1 MICLLSR
8 RPFRISSVIDNN
20 ASVADV
26 RRGSRD
32 RLVYSGSIPTSA
44 FSLIELLVVVSILS
58 IVVAVAMPSW
68 QSVRAASAVREA
80 RIVLERLNLHQR
92 HFFFFYT
99 RYATTEE
106 LPPLAVLSETVGH
119 YYRLSAEATDAG
131 FLLRLMSTVPAAPS
145 LALDHR
151 GVWTTTDSS
160 VR

>member
-1 MICLLSR
+1 MR
-8 RPFRISSVIDNN
+8 RVISNRS
-20 ASVADV
+20 
-26 RRGSRD
+26 
-32 RLVYSGSIPTSA
+32 VYSGSTPTSA
-44 FSLIELLVVVSILS
+44 FSLIELLVVMSILS
-58 IVVAVAMPSW
+58 IVVAIAMPSW
-68 QSVRAASAVREA
+68 QSVRVASAGREA

-92 HFFFFYT
+92 HFWQQHT

-119 YYRLSAEATDAG
+119 YYRLSAEPTDAG

-151 GVWTTTDSS
+151 GVWTITDSS

>member
-1 MICLLSR
+1 MR
-8 RPFRISSVIDNN
+8 RVSK
-20 ASVADV
+20 
-26 RRGSRD
+26 D
-32 RLVYSGSIPTSA
+32 RSVYSSATSTSA
-44 FSLIELLVVVSILS
+44 FSLIELLVVVGILS
-58 IVVAVAMPSW
+58 ILLAVAMPSW

-80 RIVLERLNLHQR
+80 RIVLERLTLHQR
-92 HFFFFYT
+92 HFWQQHT

-106 LPPLAVLSETVGH
+106 LPPLAVLSKTVGN
-119 YYRLSAEATDAG
+119 YYRLSAEPTDAG

>member
-1 MICLLSR
+1 MR
-8 RPFRISSVIDNN
+8 RV
-20 ASVADV
+20 
-26 RRGSRD
+26 SRD
-32 RLVYSGSIPTSA
+32 KSVYSSLIPTSA
-44 FSLIELLVVVSILS
+44 FSLIELLVVVGILS
-58 IVVAVAMPSW
+58 ILLAVAMPSW
-68 QSVRAASAVREA
+68 QSVRVASAGREA

-92 HFFFFYT
+92 HFWQQHT

-119 YYRLSAEATDAG
+119 SYRLSAEPTDTG

-151 GVWTTTDSS
+151 GIWTTTDSS